1 MAFPNR
7 QLFLNRFIAV
17 NKARYSHKPAF
28 LAALDRLTL
37 TDVVFTNPR
46 TETLPFGK
54 VKHVID
60 MAVPG
65 LFTAFNQKYL
75 PGNLPDH
82 GVANLV
88 SIIPLNDFDL
98 ERKLDPG
105 IYWRLTG
112 VGTEKQGAVLVLRHE
127 KNAANIAALVKAS
140 SLFDLTDANVV
151 VSADL
156 SSVTINSST
165 VVGNLIVVESLGDIA
180 NAIYDG
186 EYTYDGTLT
195 Y

>member
-7 QLFLNRFIAV
+7 QLFLNRFLAV
-17 NKARYSHKPAF
+17 NKVRYASKPAF
-28 LAALDRLTL
+28 LAVLNRLVL
-37 TDVVFTNPR
+37 SDIVFSNPR
-46 TETLPFGK
+46 TESLPFGK

-60 MAVPG
+60 MEMPG
-65 LFTAFNQKYL
+65 VFIAPNQKYI
-75 PGNLPDH
+75 PGYLPDH

-88 SIIPLNDFDL
+88 TIIPLNDFDL
-98 ERKLDPG
+98 ERKLTAG

-127 KNAANIAALVKAS
+127 KNALNIRNLVKAS

-151 VSADL
+151 VASDL
-156 SSVTINSST
+156 STVTITSST
-165 VVGNLIVVESLGDIA
+165 IVGTLMVVESLGDLE

-186 EYTYDGTLT
+186 EYIHDGLLA